1 MEKNENKLFLID
13 AYALV
18 FRAYYAFI
26 NNPRINSKG
35 QNTSAIFGFT
45 NALDEILKKEKPSHI
60 AVVFDHKEGS
70 FRKKLFPEYKANRKP
85 TPEDIIKSVPYIKQ
99 IIEGFNIPIIEV
111 PNYEA
116 DDSIGTLAKQAAK
129 EGFNVFMMTPD
140 KDFGQL
146 VEENIKMYKP
156 ARKGKPVEIMGV
168 WEIRQKYG
176 IDYPEQVIDILAL
189 WGDAV
194 DNVPGVPGVGVK
206 KASKLVAEYGSVE
219 KIYENLDKIK
229 GKLKENLEAS
239 SDLIKLSKE
248 LVTIALDVPVQFNA
262 ELYKRKEKD
271 KESLLAIFEELEFRN
286 IAGRIL
292 GMAVPSKS
300 AGQKEAVQA
309 SLFDIPPQAEKQQ
322 FVASFSSI
330 ETVGHKYTLV
340 ETGEQRKQL
349 ISELAAQKEF
359 CFDAET
365 TGLEIHSSEILGIAF
380 SYEKHKAFYLKL
392 PYDFEQAK
400 LVLKEFTK
408 LFADERSLK
417 IGQNIKFDI
426 LMLKNYGIEVKGQL
440 FDTMLAHYL
449 LRPEQAHNFNYLAQ
463 SYLKYQPVKIEE
475 LIGTKGKNQLNM
487 KQISVEKIVEYAGED
502 ADITFQL
509 KHVFAPM
516 LEEKNLAK
524 LAAEIEMPLVPVL
537 ADMEFTGLK
546 LDTGIL
552 KSYAGG
558 LREKIIALE
567 KTIYFLAGME
577 FNISSPK
584 QLGEVLFDRLK
595 IVEKAKKTKSGQY
608 ATGEPELVK
617 LKDKHEII
625 EHILNY
631 RGLQK
636 LLNTYVDALP
646 KLVNPNSGKVH
657 TSFNQAVA
665 ATGRLS
671 SSNPNFQNIPIR
683 TAEGREIRKA
693 FVPSGS
699 ENFIFSADYSQI
711 ELRLMAHMSGDE
723 NMIKAFADGEDIHTA
738 TAAKIFG
745 VSLADVDR
753 AMRGR
758 AKSANFGIIYGIS
771 SFGLAQN
778 LNIKRSE
785 AKELIDNY
793 FKSYPRIR
801 EYMDKQIAF
810 AREQLWVE
818 TIFGRRR
825 YLPDIN
831 SQNGLVRG
839 VAERNAINAP
849 IQGSAADIIKIAM
862 INIFRKLQEQNLK
875 SKMILQVH
883 DELVFDVQKNE
894 LEQLKALVN
903 GEMENAVQL
912 DVPLTVDSSSGA
924 NWLEAH

>member
-1 MEKNENKLFLID
+1 MENKENKLFLID

-35 QNTSAIFGFT
+35 LNTSAIFGFT

-60 AVVFDHKEGS
+60 AVVFDHKDGS

-99 IIEGFNIPIIEV
+99 IIEGFKIPVIEI
-111 PNYEA
+111 PDYEA
-116 DDSIGTLAKQAAK
+116 DDTIGTLAKQAAK
-129 EGFNVFMMTPD
+129 EGFEVYMMTPD

-176 IDYPEQVIDILAL
+176 IDYPEQLIDILAL

-194 DNVPGVPGVGVK
+194 DNVPGVAGIGEK

-219 KIYENLDKIK
+219 KIYENIDKLK

-239 SDLIKLSKE
+239 KESIKLSKE
-248 LVTIALDVPVQFNA
+248 LVTIALDVPVQFDA
-262 ELYKRKEKD
+262 ELFKRKDKD
-271 KESLLAIFEELEFRN
+271 QENLKEIFEELEFRN
-286 IAGRIL
+286 IAGRVL
-292 GMAVPSKS
+292 GVALENK
-300 AGQKEAVQA
+300 AAQQKQAVQG
-309 SLFDIPPQAEKQQ
+309 SLFDIPVTTEKQE
-322 FVASFSSI
+322 VI
-330 ETVGHKYTLV
+330 ETHKSLEKTEHKYTLV
-340 ETGEQRKQL
+340 ESEEDRRSL
-349 ISELAAQKEF
+349 IELLFAQKEF
-359 CFDAET
+359 CFDTET

-380 SYEKHKAFYLKL
+380 SYEKNKAFYLNL
-392 PYDFEQAK
+392 PKNFEQAK
-400 LVLKEFTK
+400 LVLSEFSSV
-408 LFADERSLK
+408 FNNEHILK

-426 LMLKNYGIEVKGQL
+426 LMLKNYDIKVSGKL

-449 LRPEQAHNFNYLAQ
+449 LRPEQAHNFNFLAQ
-463 SYLKYQPVKIEE
+463 NYLNYKPVKIEE
-475 LIGTKGKNQLNM
+475 LIGVKGKNQLNM
-487 KQISVEKIVEYAGED
+487 KQVAIEKIVEYAGED
-502 ADITFQL
+502 ADITMQL
-509 KHVFAPM
+509 KHIFEPM
-516 LEEKNLAK
+516 LKDKKLDK

-537 ADMEFTGLK
+537 ADMEYTGLK
-546 LDTGIL
+546 LDTENL
-552 KSYAGG
+552 KIYARE
-558 LREKIIALE
+558 LREKIISVE
-567 KTIYFLAGME
+567 KTIYRLAGME
-577 FNISSPK
+577 FNIASPK
-584 QLGEVLFDRLK
+584 QLGEVLFDRMK
-595 IVEKAKKTKSGQY
+595 IIEKAKKTKSGQY

-646 KLVNPNSGKVH
+646 KLVNKNSGRVH

-693 FVPSGS
+693 FIPS
-699 ENFIFSADYSQI
+699 EKDHLIFSADYSQI
-711 ELRLMAHMSGDE
+711 ELRLMAHMSADE
-723 NMIKAFADGEDIHTA
+723 NMIQAFADGEDIHTA
-738 TAAKIFG
+738 TAAKIFN
-745 VSLADVDR
+745 VSLAEVDR
-753 AMRGR
+753 DMRSR

-778 LNIKRSE
+778 LGIKRSE

-810 AREQLWVE
+810 ARDKMWVE

-825 YLPDIN
+825 YLADIN
-831 SQNGLVRG
+831 SQNGIVRG

-862 INIFRKLQEQNLK
+862 INIYRKLTEQKLQ

-883 DELVFDVQKNE
+883 DELVFDVPKQE
-894 LEQLKALVN
+894 IDALKALVN
-903 GEMENAVQL
+903 SEMENAVKL
-912 DVPLTVDSSSGA
+912 SIPLTVDSSEGA

>member
-1 MEKNENKLFLID
+1 MENKENKLFLID

-35 QNTSAIFGFT
+35 LNTSAVFGFT

-60 AVVFDHKEGS
+60 AVVFDPKGGS
-70 FRKKLFPEYKANRKP
+70 FRKRLFPEYKANRKP

-99 IIEGFNIPIIEV
+99 IIEGFKIPVIEI
-111 PNYEA
+111 PDYEA
-116 DDSIGTLAKQAAK
+116 DDTIGTLAKQAAK
-129 EGFNVFMMTPD
+129 EGFDVYMMTPD

-176 IDYPEQVIDILAL
+176 IDYPVQVIDILAL

-194 DNVPGVPGVGVK
+194 DNVPGVPGIGEK

-219 KIYENLDKIK
+219 KIYENIDKLK

-239 SDLIKLSKE
+239 KETIKLSKE
-248 LVTIALDVPVQFNA
+248 LVTIALDVPVQFDA
-262 ELYKRKEKD
+262 ELYKRKDKD
-271 KESLLAIFEELEFRN
+271 QESLRALFEELEFRN
-286 IAGRIL
+286 IAGRVL
-292 GMAVPSKS
+292 GVAMENKAPQ
-300 AGQKEAVQA
+300 QKQAVQG
-309 SLFDIPPQAEKQQ
+309 SLFDIPVTTEKQE
-322 FVASFSSI
+322 VI
-330 ETVGHKYTLV
+330 ETHTTLEKTEHKYTLV
-340 ETGEQRKQL
+340 E
-349 ISELAAQKEF
+349 SEEDRRNLLELLFAQKEF
-359 CFDAET
+359 CFDTET

-380 SYEKHKAFYLKL
+380 SYEKNKAFYLNL
-392 PYDFEQAK
+392 PKDFEQAK
-400 LVLKEFTK
+400 LVLNEFSS
-408 LFADERSLK
+408 LFGNENILK

-426 LMLKNYGIEVKGQL
+426 LMLKNYDIKVSGEL

-449 LRPEQAHNFNYLAQ
+449 LRPEQAHNFNFLAQ
-463 SYLKYQPVKIEE
+463 SYLNYKPVKIEE
-475 LIGTKGKNQLNM
+475 LIGAKGKNQLNM
-487 KQISVEKIVEYAGED
+487 KQVAIEKIVEYAGED
-502 ADITFQL
+502 ADITLQL
-509 KHVFAPM
+509 KHIFEPM
-516 LEEKNLAK
+516 LKDKKLDK

-537 ADMEFTGLK
+537 ADMEYTGLK
-546 LDTGIL
+546 LDTENL
-552 KSYAGG
+552 KNYASE
-558 LREKIIALE
+558 LREKIIAVE
-567 KTIYFLAGME
+567 KTIYSLAGME
-577 FNISSPK
+577 FNIASPK
-584 QLGEVLFDRLK
+584 QLGEVLFDRMK
-595 IVEKAKKTKSGQY
+595 ITEKAKKTKSGQY

-646 KLVNPNSGKVH
+646 KLVNKNSGHVH

-693 FVPSGS
+693 FIPS
-699 ENFIFSADYSQI
+699 EEDHLIFSADYSQI

-723 NMIKAFADGEDIHTA
+723 NMIQAFADGEDIHTA
-738 TAAKIFG
+738 TAAKIFN

-753 AMRGR
+753 DMRSR

-778 LNIKRSE
+778 LGIKRSE

-810 AREQLWVE
+810 ARDKMWVE
-818 TIFGRRR
+818 TIFDRRR
-825 YLPDIN
+825 YLADIN
-831 SQNGLVRG
+831 SQNGIVRG

-862 INIFRKLQEQNLK
+862 INIYRKLTEQKLQ

-883 DELVFDVQKNE
+883 DELVFDVPKQE
-894 LEQLKALVN
+894 IEQLKELVN
-903 GEMENAVQL
+903 SEMENAVKL
-912 DVPLTVDSSSGA
+912 SIPLTVDSSEGA

>member
-1 MEKNENKLFLID
+1 MENKENKLFLID

-35 QNTSAIFGFT
+35 LNTSAVFGFT

-60 AVVFDHKEGS
+60 AVVFDHKGGS
-70 FRKKLFPEYKANRKP
+70 FRKRLFPEYKANRKP

-99 IIEGFNIPIIEV
+99 IIEGFKIPVIEI
-111 PNYEA
+111 PDYEA
-116 DDSIGTLAKQAAK
+116 DDTIGTLAKQAAK
-129 EGFNVFMMTPD
+129 EGFDVYMMTPD

-176 IDYPEQVIDILAL
+176 IDYPVQVIDILAL

-194 DNVPGVPGVGVK
+194 DNVPGVPGIGEK

-219 KIYENLDKIK
+219 KIYENIDKLK

-239 SDLIKLSKE
+239 KETIKLSKE
-248 LVTIALDVPVQFNA
+248 LVTIALDVPVQFDA
-262 ELYKRKEKD
+262 ELYKRKDKD
-271 KESLLAIFEELEFRN
+271 TESLRALFEELEFRN
-286 IAGRIL
+286 IAGRVL
-292 GMAVPSKS
+292 GVAMENKPAK
-300 AGQKEAVQA
+300 QKQAVQG
-309 SLFDIPPQAEKQQ
+309 SLFDIPVTTEKQE
-322 FVASFSSI
+322 VI
-330 ETVGHKYTLV
+330 ETHATLEKTEHKYTLV
-340 ETGEQRKQL
+340 E
-349 ISELAAQKEF
+349 SEEDRQNLLKLLFAQKEF
-359 CFDAET
+359 CFDTET

-380 SYEKHKAFYLKL
+380 SYEKNKAFYLNL
-392 PYDFEQAK
+392 PKDFEKAK
-400 LVLKEFTK
+400 LVLSEFSS
-408 LFADERSLK
+408 LFGNEKILK

-426 LMLKNYGIEVKGQL
+426 LMLKNYDIKVSGEL

-449 LRPEQAHNFNYLAQ
+449 LRPEQAHNFNFLAQ
-463 SYLKYQPVKIEE
+463 NYLNYKPVKIEE
-475 LIGTKGKNQLNM
+475 LIGAKGKNQLNM
-487 KQISVEKIVEYAGED
+487 KQVAIEKIVEYAGED
-502 ADITFQL
+502 ADITLQL
-509 KHVFAPM
+509 KHIFEPM
-516 LEEKNLAK
+516 LKDKKLDK

-537 ADMEFTGLK
+537 ADMEYTGLK
-546 LDTGIL
+546 LDTENL
-552 KSYAGG
+552 KNYAAE
-558 LREKIIALE
+558 LREKIIAVE
-567 KTIYFLAGME
+567 KTIYSLAGME
-577 FNISSPK
+577 FNIASPK
-584 QLGEVLFDRLK
+584 QLGEVLFDRMK
-595 IVEKAKKTKSGQY
+595 ITEKAKKTKSGQY
-608 ATGEPELVK
+608 ATGEPELIK

-646 KLVNPNSGKVH
+646 KLVNKNSGRVH
-657 TSFNQAVA
+657 TSFNQAIA

-693 FVPSGS
+693 FVPTSDD
-699 ENFIFSADYSQI
+699 NLIFSADYSQI

-723 NMIKAFADGEDIHTA
+723 NMIQAFADGEDIHTA
-738 TAAKIFG
+738 TAAKIFN

-753 AMRGR
+753 DMRGR

-778 LNIKRSE
+778 LGIKRSE

-810 AREQLWVE
+810 ARDKMWVE

-825 YLPDIN
+825 YLADIN
-831 SQNGLVRG
+831 SQNGIVRG

-862 INIFRKLQEQNLK
+862 INIYRKLSEQKLQ

-883 DELVFDVQKNE
+883 DELVFDVPKQE
-894 LEQLKALVN
+894 IEALKALVN
-903 GEMENAVQL
+903 SEMENAVKL
-912 DVPLTVDSSSGA
+912 SIPLTVDSSEGA